1 MTLSLKHRDVNDV
14 LFCFSCTY
22 AITTLN
28 VLVMAADENS
38 CYRRLSIYIILSL
51 FIHILIMKL
60 MIVDLAVLSVYI

>member
-1 MTLSLKHRDVNDV
+1 MTLSLKHQDVNDV